1 MPVLAP
7 LVVAFLTIGVFLL
20 VAEFLGFFNR
30 RSTTPEVTDSPG
42 LFGGYFESLRAD
54 MVDAGIE
61 TMSPERFT
69 LISAAVGIAVG
80 FAVIALLN
88 LVLLGILVGFFVGTV
103 WLRKFYIGRTAL
115 RRRIATVRHVA
126 DACREIAD
134 ALDDGTSPTDA
145 LDAYASRAKPGSAS
159 ERLTGGDNAVAR
171 ALRESMYL
179 RDAKGA
185 KPRVALRTV
194 AEKLANRY
202 FTAMVEV
209 FISNVDASNAQLS
222 AGLRRVAVVV
232 DYALRLRQER
242 LNMLRTPIGSYQMVG
257 GTIAALVLLS
267 QFISPQ
273 IGAFYAGLFGQILII
288 FMIGW
293 WYIGFTIVRRHL
305 NDKI

>member
-7 LVVAFLTIGVFLL
+7 LVIAFATIGVFLL
-20 VAEFLGFFNR
+20 AADLLGFFNR
-30 RSTTPEVTDSPG
+30 RSTTPDPSARSG
-42 LFGGYFESLRAD
+42 FIGGYLENLRAD

-69 LISAAVGIAVG
+69 LISIVVGVAVG
-80 FAVIALLN
+80 FGFAAILN
-88 LVLLGILVGFFVGTV
+88 MTILGVLAGVFVGAV
-103 WLRKFYIGRTAL
+103 WLRRFYIGRTATK
-115 RRRIATVRHVA
+115 RRLSTVRHVS

-134 ALDDGTSPTDA
+134 TLDDGTSPTDA

-171 ALRESMYL
+171 ALRESIYL

-194 AEKLANRY
+194 SEKLANRY
-202 FTAMVEV
+202 FTAMVET
-209 FISNVDASNAQLS
+209 FISNVDASNTQLA
-222 AGLRRVAVVV
+222 AGLRRVATEV

-242 LNMLRTPIGSYQMVG
+242 INVLRTPIGSYQMVG
-257 GTIAALVLLS
+257 GTIAALVILS
-267 QFISPQ
+267 QVIAPQ
-273 IGAFYAGLFGQILII
+273 IADFYAGLFGQFLIV
-288 FMIGW
+288 FMIIW
-293 WYIGFTIVRRHL
+293 WYIGFTVVRRHL